1 MKSIDY
7 LYPAIA
13 AIAVTILSP
22 LYWIVEFSK
31 YFDSSNQNY
40 SVENLFASDMSL
52 SSFIFLFI
60 GLLTIYIYYGLIRL
74 LHDHYYYKKVDV
86 ILMILILISIILYF
100 GTFLLEAISFWSG
113 KDINGSIFSLLWI
126 SCLIAFGIMDI
137 LLAIVLLK
145 DSKKLS
151 SLIKGFAIVSLA
163 LGIIEITVMFS
174 FIAIFLFP
182 VATALLAMIFL
193 RKPETIEIV

>member
-13 AIAVTILSP
+13 AISVTILSP
-22 LYWIVEFSK
+22 LYWIFELSK
-31 YFDSSNQNY
+31 HFDSSNQDY

-52 SSFIFLFI
+52 SSFMFLLI
-60 GLLTIYIYYGLIRL
+60 GLLSIYIYSGLIRL
-74 LHDHYYYKKVDV
+74 LHDHYNYKKVDV
-86 ILMILILISIILYF
+86 ILMILIFICTIFYF
-100 GTFLLEAISFWSG
+100 GTFLLETLSFWSG
-113 KDINGSIFSLLWI
+113 EDINGSIISLLWI

-145 DSKKLS
+145 DSEKLS
-151 SLIKGFAIVSLA
+151 SLIKGFAIVNLV